1 MSNYK
6 WEEPRGYYGDVV
18 PVIEAW
24 VDEETLAQVYV
35 EYQDEVQCWI
45 IVSGPDVHGTMGRH
59 ASTQYTQ
66 DWPEVERFIPR
77 EEWPEWIFGGR
88 RGSGERTPD
97 EAVAKAVDARAE
109 YLIRE
114 YTRDES
120 LYDDYYYTWETRPAP
135 ASNPLAGSC
144 HAKLSDGGKLTV
156 SIYRSH
162 GKYHAYILRFDAR
175 GYILG
180 STERPEEWGAIE
192 EVYPRAVWPKELDG
206 APTDDECDPFYR
218 DNPPA
223 FFVRRA
229 ANADMWLRVRDAL
242 LRPEGRNMDRLL
254 ESVRGE
260 AKRFDT
266 LCVNF
271 D

>member
-6 WEEPRGYYGDVV
+6 WEEPRGYYGDLT

-24 VDEETLAQVYV
+24 VDEETLVQVYV
-35 EYQDEVQCWI
+35 EYRDEVQCWI
-45 IVSGPDVHGTMGRH
+45 TVSGPDVHGVMRGH
-59 ASTQYTQ
+59 ASTQCTQ

-77 EEWPEWIFGGR
+77 EEWPEWMYAGV
-88 RGSGERTPD
+88 RGPDVRTPD
-97 EAVAKAVDARAE
+97 EAVAKAVDARAT

-114 YTRDES
+114 HTRDES

-135 ASNPLAGSC
+135 ASNPLAGAC
-144 HAKLSDGGKLTV
+144 WANLPDGGKLMV
-156 SIYRSH
+156 SVHWLGGR
-162 GKYHAYILRFDAR
+162 YHAHVLRFDAR
-175 GYILG
+175 GRILG
-180 STERPEEWGAIE
+180 STERPNPRAAIE

-206 APTDDECDPFYR
+206 APTDEECDPFYR

-223 FFVRRA
+223 FFIRRA
-229 ANADMWLRVRDAL
+229 VNADLWMRVREAL
-242 LRPEGRNMDRLL
+242 LQPEGRDMDRLL
-254 ESVRGE
+254 ESIRGE